1 LLENQSGN
9 KENDVVLV
17 ANNDDS
23 AQRMQAQALKMENEK
38 LVKIKGCLK

>member
-1 LLENQSGN
+1 LLDNQSGN

-23 AQRMQAQALKMENEK
+23 AQRMQVLKMEDEK
-38 LVKIKGCLK
+38 LVRMKGCLK